1 MRWRR
6 RGRDLPPEA
15 VEAFDGFRAT
25 LAAVEE
31 ARATLMLG
39 VPSGRAPRLAFAEA
53 LFGFERGLAE
63 ARERM
68 AGWRDPASASS
79 QTRQAWSE
87 CDEALRE
94 AGLRAERLRVEASP
108 EGYEELVPLLDAL
121 LEPLGAF
128 EAAARRF
135 RSLGL

>member
-6 RGRDLPPEA
+6 GRREVAPEA
-15 VEAFDGFRAT
+15 AEAHEGFRAT

-39 VPSGRAPRLAFAEA
+39 VPSGRSPRLPLAEA

-63 ARERM
+63 ARGRM
-68 AGWRDPASASS
+68 AGWRAKASAGPAAE
-79 QTRQAWSE
+79 AWAV
-87 CDEALRE
+87 CDRALEE
-94 AGLRAERLRVEASP
+94 AGRRAERLRVEAGP
-108 EGYEELVPLLDAL
+108 EAYEELVPLLDAL

-128 EAAARRF
+128 ETAAGRL
-135 RSLGL
+135 RSSGP

>member
-6 RGRDLPPEA
+6 GRREVAPEA
-15 VEAFDGFRAT
+15 AEAYRGFRAT

-39 VPSGRAPRLAFAEA
+39 VPSGRSPRLPLAEA

-68 AGWRDPASASS
+68 AGWRAAAATGPAA
-79 QTRQAWSE
+79 RAWAE
-87 CDEALRE
+87 CDRSLQE
-94 AGLRAERLRVEASP
+94 AGLRAERLRVEAGP
-108 EGYEELVPLLDAL
+108 EAYEELVPLLDDL

-128 EAAARRF
+128 EAAAAEIRPPGR
-135 RSLGL
+135 